1 MLEIKG
7 KSWEEIGLSN
17 DFLFGKVMR
26 NPKLCKE
33 LLERIL
39 PELKIEYMEYPELQK
54 PIKEDVDARSVRLDV
69 YVRDGEGTAYNIEMQ
84 AVDTKELPKRSRY
97 YQGMI
102 DLQLLDKNQSYKEL
116 NKSFVIFI
124 CMQIFLE
131 GGVINIP
138 LKISAKKTGS
148 CC

>member
-124 CMQIFLE
+124 CMQDIF
-131 GGVINIP
+131 GRGKW
-138 LKISAKKTGS
+138 KIVF
-148 CC
+148 C

>member
-69 YVRDGEGTAYNIEMQ
+69 YVRDGEGTAYNMRCRQWI
-84 AVDTKELPKRSRY
+84 PKNCRKGADIIR
-97 YQGMI
+97 G
-102 DLQLLDKNQSYKEL
+102 
-116 NKSFVIFI
+116 
-124 CMQIFLE
+124 
-131 GGVINIP
+131 
-138 LKISAKKTGS
+138 
-148 CC
+148 